1 MLGEKEGKRESR
13 LNQSLHFIIQNF
25 LFSSIPLS
33 IIQSPEHI
41 KLAIQAAMETIV
53 LMKND
58 AGNNSPYLPIPN
70 GVKQAC
76 VCPTYL
82 KML

>member
-1 MLGEKEGKRESR
+1 MILLK
-13 LNQSLHFIIQNF
+13 IIHILSKTEDKGWVMVTKN
-25 LFSSIPLS
+25 LMNFSSVPLS

-58 AGNNSPYLPIPN
+58 DGNGLPYLPIKSE
-70 GVKQAC
+70 VKRAC
-76 VCPTYL
+76 VR
-82 KML
+82 

>member
-1 MLGEKEGKRESR
+1 MLGEKGEERGGRT
-13 LNQSLHFIIQNF
+13 NQSLHFILQNF